1 VDLIQGSERAFVI
14 RIENVTKK
22 FGSFVAVDNLSLT
35 IERGEFFG
43 FLGPNGAGKTTTIK
57 MIAGLF
63 TPTSGRILLGG
74 HDTVKEPLE
83 AKKALA
89 YIPDQPFLYDKLT
102 GREFLY
108 FVGGLYRME
117 KDRLGE
123 EIDRLIEHFEIGEW
137 VDKRTE
143 DYSQGMRQRIT
154 IVAGLLHDP
163 KAIVIDEPMVGLDP
177 RSARIVKDTLKRKS
191 REGMAVFMS
200 THSLQIAEELCDRI
214 GIIKNGRLIFADTL
228 DKLQAYKQQYDGK
241 FESVFLELTK

>member
-1 VDLIQGSERAFVI
+1 MI

-22 FGSFVAVDNLSLT
+22 FGSFVAVDDLSVT
-35 IERGEFFG
+35 INGGEFFG

-63 TPTSGRILLGG
+63 TPSSGRILIGG
-74 HDTVKEPLE
+74 HDTVRNPMQAKE
-83 AKKALA
+83 ALA

-108 FVGGLYRME
+108 FVGGLFRMD
-117 KDRLGE
+117 KRVLADRIAEL
-123 EIDRLIEHFEIGEW
+123 IDHFEIGEW

-143 DYSQGMRQRIT
+143 DYSLGMRQRMT
-154 IVAGLLHDP
+154 IAAGLIHDP

-177 RSARIVKDTLKRKS
+177 RSARIVKDTLKQKS
-191 REGMAVFMS
+191 REGRAVFMS
-200 THSLQIAEELCDRI
+200 THSLQVAEELCDRI

-228 DKLQAYKQQYDGK
+228 DKLEAYKKEYDGK